1 MKTLLRETSY
11 LEDLGL
17 SDGDLARATGAARST
32 ARAWL
37 REASAPTGER
47 AERLIELASMVE
59 RLERLMQRDYIPVWL
74 RKPIPA
80 LDEHKPLDLIGQGEY
95 RQVARVISGL
105 EDTPA
110 A

>member
-1 MKTLLRETSY
+1 MKTLLRETGY
-11 LEDLGL
+11 LEQVGL
-17 SDGDLARATGAARST
+17 SDADLARATGAAKST

-37 REASAPTGER
+37 SETSAPTGER
-47 AERLIELASMVE
+47 AERLIELAAMVE
-59 RLERLMQRDYIPVWL
+59 RLERVMQRDYVPVWL

-95 RQVARVISGL
+95 RQVAKVISGL